1 MSTKALEQE
10 LYKYLLLLNDAEK
23 KSVLKLIKTFLGSRK
38 EDVEERI
45 SIEEY
50 NKEIDEAEAA
60 IERGEFYTHE
70 DVVEMSKSWL
80 NGK

>member
-10 LYKYLLLLNDAEK
+10 LYKYLLMLNDAEK
-23 KSVLKLIKTFLGSRK
+23 KSVLEMIKTFLGSRN
-38 EDVEERI
+38 VGMGERI

-70 DVVEMSKSWL
+70 EVVEMSKSWL
-80 NGK
+80 NEK